1 MFSFIQVFS
10 GCRVFYVLHM
20 ALAKFLLSLFLGV
33 LPGGVIINVILHYLF
48 QLLLSVY
55 DDHPIILGVT
65 EADFLL

>member
-1 MFSFIQVFS
+1 
-10 GCRVFYVLHM
+10 M
-20 ALAKFLLSLFLGV
+20 ALAKFLLSLFLSV
-33 LPGGVIINVILHYLF
+33 LPGGVIIVILHYLF